1 MPEEVGIDGLHREI
15 HRFIGIALSAIGA
28 AVAIATWFR

>member
-15 HRFIGIALSAIGA
+15 HRFGIALSAIDA
-28 AVAIATWFR
+28 AVAIATWLR